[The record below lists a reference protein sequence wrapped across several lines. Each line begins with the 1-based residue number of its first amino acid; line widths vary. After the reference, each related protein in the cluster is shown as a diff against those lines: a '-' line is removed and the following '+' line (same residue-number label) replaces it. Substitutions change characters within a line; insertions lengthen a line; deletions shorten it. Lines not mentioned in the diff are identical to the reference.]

1 MNNRVDNVYNSI
13 TKKEVIKIFLI
24 GGLIGAVF
32 FLMCYG
38 WQILDVTND
47 GWLLSGE
54 DISQHYIGWKF
65 YRASAWHFPI
75 GQIDGILYPDT
86 SCIVFSDSI
95 PLFAIFFKLI
105 SPILPETFQYFGI
118 WGFVSYILVGGLSAL
133 IIRKST

>member
-65 YRASAWHFPI
+65 YIRIHPVLFFRTQSRYL
-75 GQIDGILYPDT
+75 LY
-86 SCIVFSDSI
+86 FSN
-95 PLFAIFFKLI
+95 
-105 SPILPETFQYFGI
+105 
-118 WGFVSYILVGGLSAL
+118 
-133 IIRKST
+133 

>member
-54 DISQHYIGWKF
+54 D
-65 YRASAWHFPI
+65 R
-75 GQIDGILYPDT
+75 
-86 SCIVFSDSI
+86 CV
-95 PLFAIFFKLI
+95 
-105 SPILPETFQYFGI
+105 
-118 WGFVSYILVGGLSAL
+118 
-133 IIRKST
+133 

>member
-105 SPILPETFQYFGI
+105 SPILPETF
-118 WGFVSYILVGGLSAL
+118 
-133 IIRKST
+133 